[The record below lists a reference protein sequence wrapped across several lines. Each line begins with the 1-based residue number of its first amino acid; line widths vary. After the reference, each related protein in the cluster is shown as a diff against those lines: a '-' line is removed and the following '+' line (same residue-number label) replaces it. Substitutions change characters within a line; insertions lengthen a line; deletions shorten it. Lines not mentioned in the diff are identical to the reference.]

1 MNFKSKNLSALL
13 IIIPAVIIFLIA
25 LIPTIKYQWPLS
37 YDVFTHIRYAQLYS
51 SFEYIDPLY
60 IIYLGKGVGTGGIPS
75 IYPPLFHFL
84 IIFIGAL
91 FKTDYFQVAR
101 FLQPVLA
108 GLIILSIT
116 YVGSKFYGIITGVS
130 AGFLVLSSNLLT
142 RIVLPLPEN
151 FALIFVPLV
160 IYFSYLSIKSKERKY
175 AIISGLL
182 FLITALSHPGV
193 IIPIFL
199 VVTIYTVFILLFYRE
214 CKLVVNYLLWI
225 LIPLTSLILIVTTI
239 LFIAPKLSL
248 ITLAQDFLRLFNSG
262 SRPLGILHYLYQWGI
277 LVSIFS
283 LVGIIISLKKRNPLN
298 FLLIIWFVVVFLLS
312 FTYLIGIP
320 IISYR
325 LLIYMLI
332 PLSILGG
339 LAITSIASKLDERK
353 KTKIFNIKI
362 STIFL
367 VLIFSLCTLQGV
379 LTLENPK
386 NFIFKSES
394 DNQFGNIIIAPPTNS
409 EVEVINWFKQNG
421 DKNKSVVI
429 SNNYF
434 GRVLLVTTGQPID
447 IYDFDDILKGKT
459 TLKNL
464 RGYNVGYLVYD
475 KTLNFTSSNSTPDV
489 VVYGQSPLFYYN
501 TNIGIDNMVPN
512 YAKKVYENKDY
523 IIYEVS

>member
-1 MNFKSKNLSALL
+1 
-13 IIIPAVIIFLIA
+13 
-25 LIPTIKYQWPLS
+25 
-37 YDVFTHIRYAQLYS
+37 
-51 SFEYIDPLY
+51 
-60 IIYLGKGVGTGGIPS
+60 
-75 IYPPLFHFL
+75 
-84 IIFIGAL
+84 
-91 FKTDYFQVAR
+91 
-101 FLQPVLA
+101 
-108 GLIILSIT
+108 
-116 YVGSKFYGIITGVS
+116 
-130 AGFLVLSSNLLT
+130 
-142 RIVLPLPEN
+142 
-151 FALIFVPLV
+151 
-160 IYFSYLSIKSKERKY
+160 
-175 AIISGLL
+175 
-182 FLITALSHPGV
+182 
-193 IIPIFL
+193 
-199 VVTIYTVFILLFYRE
+199 
-214 CKLVVNYLLWI
+214 
-225 LIPLTSLILIVTTI
+225 
-239 LFIAPKLSL
+239 
-248 ITLAQDFLRLFNSG
+248 
-262 SRPLGILHYLYQWGI
+262 
-277 LVSIFS
+277 
-283 LVGIIISLKKRNPLN
+283 
-298 FLLIIWFVVVFLLS
+298 
-312 FTYLIGIP
+312 
-320 IISYR
+320 
-325 LLIYMLI
+325 
-332 PLSILGG
+332 LGG